1 MLWLGSRETGEGVS
15 GDRLGREGW
24 VQQKGETR

>member
-15 GDRLGREGW
+15 VDRLGREGC
-24 VQQKGETR
+24 VQQKGEKR